1 MVATVD
7 EILQIVRSNP
17 FIDGIG
23 YFIEVTTIEPVP
35 GKTAEDL
42 SERMQE
48 EFCMHAQVT
57 IEGDN
62 VLGFDFHEHI
72 FTQGEDADRI
82 MTSLEGLLKHVEREF
97 GLDHLC
103 IEFQF
108 DLKRA
113 RRARLEV
120 DDLLKP

>member
-23 YFIEVTTIEPVP
+23 YFIEVTTIRSVP
-35 GKTAEDL
+35 AKAVQGMTD
-42 SERMQE
+42 RMQE

-57 IEGDN
+57 QEGDN
-62 VLGFDFHEHI
+62 IVGFDFHEHI
-72 FTQGEDADRI
+72 FTQGEDSDRT
-82 MTSLEGLLKHVEREF
+82 MASLQRLLSQVESEY
-97 GLDHLC
+97 GIDHLC

-108 DLKRA
+108 DMKRA

-120 DDLLKP
+120 DDLLRP